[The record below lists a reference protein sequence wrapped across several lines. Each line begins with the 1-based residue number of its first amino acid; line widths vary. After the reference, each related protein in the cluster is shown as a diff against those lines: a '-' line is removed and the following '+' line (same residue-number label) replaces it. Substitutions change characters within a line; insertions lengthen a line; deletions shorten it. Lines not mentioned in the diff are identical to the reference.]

1 MGEWDAPVKPINVKK
16 RRRLIILGIVSGSLA
31 LLLMVV
37 YFIVTS
43 AWFLKSV
50 ILPKAS
56 AAFNATIT
64 VQDASISPF
73 SSITLAKLQVQT
85 TGGEPLLT
93 AEQVHCRYSLW
104 AILRGDIRVAE
115 ATLETPVVQLLQNA
129 DGTSNVDPFLK
140 SSGSEPKAGSSQP
153 LRLDL
158 QQIAV
163 KNGKL
168 RYVKVLPSGGKQ
180 VAEISGLSLTA
191 DTVAN
196 ARDGKVHV
204 AADLKFDQGLGA
216 ATNGVASARIEGDFD
231 FALDAKLSPAS
242 AKGSLKFNGVEASGV
257 FRDAADV
264 SVEIAADVLFP
275 EIRSLALRFF
285 KSTNPLGALVV
296 SGTFNPA
303 TLDGQL
309 NLDLSGID
317 RQVLNIGGAVFG
329 GDFNATTL
337 TSSNVVV
344 LAQGGKFVTLK
355 GQCAVNKFSLTV
367 KGRSTPT
374 LDIITAYDLT
384 IDQPAKLAQLND
396 LKIDAVQDQTTV
408 LHGAL
413 TRPMTLDW
421 GGGAN
426 PPEDSAFELALKNL
440 NLADWSAFAPDLA
453 PAGRLSLALNV
464 AAQQSGKKLKLDF
477 NTQLADFSARM
488 ASNRVEAV
496 DATITLQAGMD
507 DFTKIDLASLSVAIA
522 SGKQPALNLGVSGK
536 VDLQTMDVD
545 LQTKLG
551 LQLPPLVVML
561 GNPAVSVSSG
571 TLTLNNHIVQQNQ
584 SPGQTTN
591 AVYNRGVVG
600 SLRVDGLTGRLNA
613 FNFDGFAVDADCDLS
628 VKDQLAE
635 VKKLSAT
642 LRQAGQPGGTFEVT
656 GTFDLGKTNGQVAL
670 HLVDLNQSVVR
681 SFAAPLPDGSKLESV
696 SISLDAVAGFDPQAE
711 SAVKGEFRVENLVLT
726 NSQRQLASAPTALLL
741 KLDAGLKDN
750 LAELRQCA
758 GSFRQGRLSGGSFE
772 ASGQF
777 NLKTKTTRAALKL
790 NDLNQNILQPLLASA
805 LGDKTLSSAS
815 ININA
820 DASYDPKGES
830 AVKGEFKM
838 TEFLLADP
846 KGLLPK
852 TPLTAVVKLDGS
864 LRDNLAEIR
873 QFVGSVKQGDLPG
886 GSFDIKGDYHLTRQ
900 GGQLEV
906 RLTDLNQNALAP
918 LLSGALGDKK
928 LESVSINLSA
938 SARCEPAGESKV
950 KGELRVVNL
959 LLKDPAGDSPTR
971 PLKFAL
977 QIDSS
982 LTKQV
987 LDLRML
993 QLSIDE
999 TARAKQQL
1007 RLSGT
1012 LDFARSNGVA
1022 GDLKLTAESLDL
1034 TPCYDMIASR
1044 KPATNQ
1050 VERASTPAASAAT
1063 STEPGPIQLPV
1074 GRVALDAAIRR
1085 LYLREI
1091 EVANFAAIV
1100 RIETNSVAIDPFKLT
1115 LNGAPVSLRASAN
1128 LGVPGYEYDV
1138 NLSANRIPLEPLL
1151 NSFDPAQRGQVKGLL
1166 TVSTT
1171 IKGAGI
1177 TGASLQKHLAGNT
1190 SLTVAN
1196 ANIRLAGNG
1205 SGSQGRGTSLTTFF
1219 SAIFKPVSVL
1229 LRLPDM
1235 TQSPLDSLDAHAEV
1249 SAGTVKLESLLLQSA
1264 AFQATSA
1271 GTISLA
1277 DPVSA
1282 SRLND
1287 LPVGI
1292 ALERST
1298 LARVG
1303 LASTNT
1309 ASDQSYAR
1317 LPDFCKVGGTFANP
1331 EVKTDVPALSG
1342 GLLKTGAEA
1351 ALQGVL
1357 GAGAAGALGV
1367 GAAGALGGVLSG
1379 ANTTAS
1385 GAVPAALKGVPAL
1398 PKVQAPALPKV
1409 QAPALPKVP
1418 TASMLTNAIP
1428 KKPSALDLLK
1438 PGK

>member
-16 RRRLIILGIVSGSLA
+16 RRWLIILGIVSGSLA
-31 LLLMVV
+31 LLLIVA

-50 ILPKAS
+50 ILPKAG

-73 SSITLAKLQVQT
+73 SSITLTKLQVQT

-216 ATNGVASARIEGDFD
+216 ATNGVASARLEGEFD
-231 FALDAKLSPAS
+231 FALDAKLRPAS

-257 FRDAADV
+257 FRDAAEV
-264 SVEIAADVLFP
+264 SVEIAADVAFP
-275 EIRSLALRFF
+275 EIHSLALRFF

-296 SGTFNPA
+296 SGEFNPA
-303 TLDGQL
+303 TLDGRL
-309 NLDLSGID
+309 NLDLRGID
-317 RQVLNIGGAVFG
+317 RQVLNIGGAFFG

-344 LAQGGKFVTLK
+344 LAQGGKSVTLN
-355 GQCAVNKFSLTV
+355 GQCAVNKFSLSV
-367 KGRSTPT
+367 KGHSTPT
-374 LDIITAYDLT
+374 LDLNTTYDLT
-384 IDQPAKLAQLND
+384 IDQPSKRVELRV

-413 TRPMTLDW
+413 TMPMTLDW
-421 GGGAN
+421 GDGAN

-453 PAGRLSLALNV
+453 PAGRFSLALNV

-477 NTQLADFSARM
+477 STQLADFSARM

-507 DFTKIDLASLSVAIA
+507 DFTKIDLASLAVVI
-522 SGKQPALNLGVSGK
+522 GCRKQPALNLGASGK

-551 LQLPPLVVML
+551 IQLPSLVVML

-571 TLTLNNHIVQQNQ
+571 TLTLTNHIVQQNQ

-600 SLRVDGLTGRLNA
+600 SLRVDRLTGRLNA

-642 LRQAGQPGGTFEVT
+642 LRQGGQPGGTFEVT
-656 GTFDLGKTNGQVAL
+656 GAFDLGKTNGQVAL

-758 GSFRQGRLSGGSFE
+758 GSFRQGGLSGGSFE

-790 NDLNQNILQPLLASA
+790 NGLNQNILQPLLASA

-830 AVKGEFKM
+830 AVKGEFQM
-838 TEFLLADP
+838 TDFLLTDP
-846 KGLLPK
+846 QGLLPK

-886 GSFDIKGDYHLTRQ
+886 GSFDIKGDYHLTRH

-918 LLSGALGDKK
+918 LLSGALGAKK

-938 SARCEPAGESKV
+938 SARCEPEGESKV

-959 LLKDPAGDSPTR
+959 LLKDAAGESPTN

-993 QLSIDE
+993 QFSIDE

-1034 TPCYDMIASR
+1034 TPCYEMFASR

-1177 TGASLQKHLAGNT
+1177 TGASLQKHLAGDA
-1190 SLTVAN
+1190 SLTVTN
-1196 ANIRLAGNG
+1196 ASIRLAGNG

-1309 ASDQSYAR
+1309 ATDRPYAR

-1331 EVKTDVPALSG
+1331 EVKTDAMALSR
-1342 GLLKTGAEA
+1342 GLLKTCAEA

-1357 GAGAAGALGV
+1357 GGGAAGALGV

-1379 ANTTAS
+1379 ANPAAS
-1385 GAVPAALKGVPAL
+1385 GAVPGALKGGADV
-1398 PKVQAPALPKV
+1398 PKVQAPSLP
-1409 QAPALPKVP
+1409 QVP
-1418 TASMLTNAIP
+1418 TASVLTNAIP

-1438 PGK
+1438 SGKSGK